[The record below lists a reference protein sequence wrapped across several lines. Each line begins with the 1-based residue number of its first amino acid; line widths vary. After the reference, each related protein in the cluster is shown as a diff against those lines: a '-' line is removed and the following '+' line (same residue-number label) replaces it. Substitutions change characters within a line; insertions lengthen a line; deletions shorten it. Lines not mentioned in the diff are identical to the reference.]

1 MEHAMSGET
10 TSIRII
16 SIALRVLIVFVTY
29 AFLLVATASL
39 VATAELVRA
48 PAAVPLGHESVM
60 GLPVVALASA
70 GLTSFLILRSRWS
83 GSKLA
88 LGIGL
93 TFFGAHTVLPELEAV
108 GWRNSLSRSP
118 GSAGVSLFTGAVL
131 AMMLAAAAVVILGR
145 SAPAPKAIRVAR
157 PSAAA
162 FVGLVLDVASAALA
176 YVAIYFGLGCS
187 MGWYS
192 AGLGSGSDTGP
203 LCLARSAA
211 LLGATPDL
219 LWVEAVR
226 GSIWALIAV
235 TLTRMLR
242 GGVIETALALG
253 AFVALSGPVHALLPS
268 SAPLVD
274 PLSSRSLAVLG
285 SHFTLGILLA
295 FWLSRRAPT
304 FEAAGRAER
313 HAG

>member
-1 MEHAMSGET
+1 MSGEA
-10 TSIRII
+10 TSVRII

-29 AFLLVATASL
+29 AFLLVTTAGL

-48 PAAVPLGHESVM
+48 PAAVPLEREPLM

-70 GLTSFLILRSRWS
+70 GLTSFLILRSLWS

-93 TFFGAHTVLPELEAV
+93 TFFGAHTVLPELEAL
-108 GWRNSLSRSP
+108 GWRESLSRSP
-118 GSAGVSLFTGAVL
+118 GSVGVSLFAGAVL
-131 AMMLAAAAVVILGR
+131 ATMLAAAAVVILGR
-145 SAPAPKAIRVAR
+145 SAPAPRAIHAAR
-157 PSAAA
+157 PSAVA
-162 FVGLVLDVASAALA
+162 FVGLVLDLASAALA

-192 AGLGSGSDTGP
+192 AGLGSAGSETGP

-226 GSIWALIAV
+226 GSVWALIAA
-235 TLTRMLR
+235 TIARMLR

-253 AFVALSGPVHALLPS
+253 AFVALAGPVHALLPS

-304 FEAAGRAER
+304 FDAGRAER

>member
-1 MEHAMSGET
+1 MSGEL
-10 TSIRII
+10 TSVRII
-16 SIALRVLIVFVTY
+16 SIALRVLLVFVTY
-29 AFLLVATASL
+29 AFLLVATAGL
-39 VATAELVRA
+39 VGTAELVSTA
-48 PAAVPLGHESVM
+48 SSVPLEGNSLI

-70 GLTSFLILRSRWS
+70 GLISFIILRSRWS

-93 TFFGAHTVLPELEAV
+93 TFFGAHTLLPELEAW
-108 GWRNSLSRSP
+108 GWRHSRSRSP
-118 GSAGVSLFTGAVL
+118 GSVAVSLFAGAVF
-131 AMMLAAAAVVILGR
+131 ATMLAPAAVAILR
-145 SAPAPKAIRVAR
+145 RPAPAPQVIHTAR
-157 PSAAA
+157 PTAAA
-162 FVGLVLDVASAALA
+162 FMGMALDLGSAALA
-176 YVAIYFGLGCS
+176 YGALYFGLGCS

-192 AGLGSGSDTGP
+192 AGLGSAGSDTGA
-203 LCLARSAA
+203 LCLAPSAA

-226 GSIWALIAV
+226 GSVWALVAMTIA
-235 TLTRMLR
+235 RMLR

-253 AFVALSGPVHALLPS
+253 AFVALAGPVHALLPS

-274 PLSSRSLAVLG
+274 PLSSRSVAVLG

-295 FWLSRRAPT
+295 FWLSPRAPS
-304 FEAAGRAER
+304 FDPGRVER